1 MNLKV
6 INQAGAEVGQLELPQ
21 ALRIELKQDLVYRA
35 LNWYLASRRQ
45 GTHSTLTRG
54 KVRGGG
60 KKPWKQKGTGRA
72 RAGSIRSPLWRG
84 GGVIFGPQPRDH
96 SFDLPVKMRKRALAS
111 VIAER
116 AREGKVMILENLSLP
131 AAKTKEMVKVLGQL
145 KIADQKN
152 LIVAQPA
159 DESLRRAARNL
170 SSTLLKAPGELNIHD
185 LLNCENLVV
194 TREALVCLGEN
205 LK

>member
-1 MNLKV
+1 MNLKM

-54 KVRGGG
+54 NVRGGG

-116 AREGKVMILENLSLP
+116 VREGKVMILENLVLP
-131 AAKTKEMVKVLGQL
+131 AAKTKEMVKILGQL
-145 KIADQKN
+145 KIASAKN
-152 LIVAQPA
+152 LIVMLP
-159 DESLRRAARNL
+159 DDTTRRAARNL
-170 SSTLLKAPGELNIHD
+170 SSTLLVSPGELNIHD

-194 TREALVCLGEN
+194 TREALKVLGKK
-205 LK
+205 LS

>member
-1 MNLKV
+1 MNLKM

-54 KVRGGG
+54 NVHGGG

-116 AREGKVMILENLSLP
+116 VREGKVMILENLVLP
-131 AAKTKEMVKVLGQL
+131 AAKTKEMVKILGQL
-145 KIADQKN
+145 KIASAKN
-152 LIVAQPA
+152 LIVMLP
-159 DESLRRAARNL
+159 DDTTRRAARNL
-170 SSTLLKAPGELNIHD
+170 SSTLLVSPGELNIHD

-194 TREALVCLGEN
+194 TREALKVLGEK
-205 LK
+205 LS

>member
-1 MNLKV
+1 M
-6 INQAGAEVGQLELPQ
+6 PQ

-116 AREGKVMILENLSLP
+116 AREGKVMVLDNLALP
-131 AAKTKEMVKVLGQL
+131 AAKTKEMVKILSQL
-145 KIADQKN
+145 KIAQSKN
-152 LIVAQPA
+152 LIVAQP
-159 DESLRRAARNL
+159 DEGARRAARNL
-170 SSTLLKAPGELNIHD
+170 SSTRLVSPGELNIHD

-194 TREALVCLGEN
+194 TREALRTLGEK
-205 LK
+205 LS

>member
-1 MNLKV
+1 MNLKM

-54 KVRGGG
+54 NVRGGG

-145 KIADQKN
+145 KIASAKN
-152 LIVAQPA
+152 LIVMLP
-159 DESLRRAARNL
+159 DDTTRRAARNL
-170 SSTLLKAPGELNIHD
+170 SSTLLVSPGELNIHD

-194 TREALVCLGEN
+194 TREALKVLGKK
-205 LK
+205 LS